1 MKKIIKLTE
10 TELNRIIKKVITEQT
25 DRTGNLDNPED
36 FLPKPNVPTKLG
48 VKNPSVAPSINTN
61 KLTPAPNTTTAPVKS
76 PAKPEY
82 SQPSMLV
89 TGGVKKGDSGPKV
102 IELQKKLQQM
112 GYGSVKPDG
121 LFGPVT
127 QTAVLSFQSSHNLK
141 TDGIAGPKTL
151 GMLDAAIKTKQ
162 LTNPLPGIMNSPAK
176 TFGVLKSDTNPP
188 ANPLKTNKPITTTPS
203 GLKSNPNMF

>member
-36 FLPKPNVPTKLG
+36 FLPQSQLKPQN
-48 VKNPSVAPSINTN
+48 NTPI
-61 KLTPAPNTTTAPVKS
+61 TS
-76 PAKPEY
+76 KPKPQY